1 MAVATGAIVAAPLLL
16 IHGKPAVIQSGDV
29 FNAIVLGDKKIT
41 TNSRISFDEINQLSI
56 DRSDSNNDFDLDS
69 GGENPSVKDVSIVSE
84 NAEPGI
90 YYNGNNC
97 LIDKEISLTDV
108 KIKCLNETGRA
119 YDKFTVNK
127 SQLIF
132 HEITHE
138 WQITSNLTNSEVNNV
153 GNKSP
158 GLYYNGAFCKI
169 LEDMPDGYVRIKHL
183 NETGR
188 ELITKK
194 LF

>member
-1 MAVATGAIVAAPLLL
+1 M
-16 IHGKPAVIQSGDV
+16 
-29 FNAIVLGDKKIT
+29 
-41 TNSRISFDEINQLSI
+41 
-56 DRSDSNNDFDLDS
+56 
-69 GGENPSVKDVSIVSE
+69 
-84 NAEPGI
+84 
-90 YYNGNNC
+90 
-97 LIDKEISLTDV
+97 IDKEISLTDV

-188 ELITKK
+188 AYYKKVVLRSELVEVK
-194 LF
+194 